1 MFNFSINFE
10 RPWFLL
16 LLIPA
21 IAFSLIPYFR
31 SNKKYRRNRNR
42 IVSIVLH
49 MTAIILSITVL
60 AGIDFQYDIR
70 NKENEVIILVD
81 KSDSNEA
88 SDTLKDDFVRQVIR
102 DAYDDFKIGVVTF
115 GYNQVL
121 AAPISSDTDEVLRNY
136 LTSEAPDNTATDIA
150 SALTFAKS
158 LFTKPESSR
167 IVLLSDGVETDSEA
181 LGVIK
186 NIAAAGI
193 KVDTVH
199 FPDEHGDEVQIIS
212 STLPEH
218 TLRHG
223 EVFKVKVGLQSS
235 FDGSATI
242 SVFDNATIIGEPR
255 EIRVSRGVQEIE
267 LDVIFSLP
275 GLHKLNFEIE
285 SSGDTLTENNSYNTY
300 VNIEVFDKILVI
312 ESIAD
317 ESESLRSVLSD
328 KKITVINS
336 YDTESM
342 PKTVDEL
349 RAYDEVVLYNISNAD
364 LPEGFDVILY
374 SYVKD
379 IGGGLFT
386 VCGNKEDA
394 NPSDDIFEANA
405 WTREDM
411 YGSLYQELLP
421 VEVINYTPPA
431 AIVFVVDTSGSMYMP
446 PDQGGTIP
454 FEKSRLY
461 AAQQGI
467 INCLDPQVIAA
478 HDWIGIMTFAKDYSE
493 DLELTP
499 CTQRD
504 KILSAIDDLPRGGGE
519 TIFTSAL
526 ERAGSALT
534 ALTDVEKRHI
544 ILVTDG
550 APGDD
555 EEDYGAA
562 MKRNAELGI
571 TMSIIGIETEGADEH
586 MKYILETYAATET
599 NGVGADNYHDVK
611 KISETAAAIREDLQ
625 VPEIK
630 DVNYKRFY
638 PTIKTHNSVVNG
650 ITNSDIPALDGFYGT
665 KLKDGAE
672 AILMG
677 EYVPIYA
684 QWKFGKGTVGSF
696 MCDLNGTWSAEFL
709 SDEVGKTLIN
719 NMVAAMFPT
728 ESIRTT
734 DISASLKEE
743 NYTNRL
749 NIYTDVA
756 EGETIEVLV
765 NPTFAEAEPMTL
777 YPSAEDGFGRVSF
790 VITNPG
796 IYEITV
802 NKKSADGRIVSSKTV
817 YKAFSYSK
825 EYDMFFDSEEKAEF
839 LVELAED
846 GQGFVLTE
854 PHEVFENVV
863 KSIHKVID
871 PRIVFIIIALIAFLL
886 DVAVRKFKFKWPH
899 EIIRDRRA
907 RLKK

>member
-1 MFNFSINFE
+1 MFNFTINFE

-16 LLIPA
+16 LIIPA
-21 IAFSLIPYFR
+21 IAFTLIPYFL

-49 MTAIILSITVL
+49 MTAILLSITVL
-60 AGIDFQYDIR
+60 AGIDFQYDVP

-81 KSDSNEA
+81 KSNSNEA
-88 SDTLKDDFVRQVIR
+88 SDTLKDDFVRDVIM
-102 DAYDDFKIGVVTF
+102 DAYDDFKLGVVTF

-121 AAPISSDTDEVLRNY
+121 AAPISDNTDEVLRNY
-136 LTSEAPDNTATDIA
+136 LTAEAPDDTATDIA
-150 SALTFAKS
+150 SALTYAQS
-158 LFTKPESSR
+158 LFTKPESAR

-181 LGVIK
+181 LRVIK
-186 NIAAAGI
+186 NVAASGI

-223 EVFKVKVGLQSS
+223 EAFEVKLELESS
-235 FDGSATI
+235 YEGVATI

-255 EIRVSRGVQEIE
+255 EIRLSRGVQEIK
-267 LDVIFSLP
+267 LDVVFPLP

-285 SSGDTLTENNSYNTY
+285 SAGDTLTENNSFNTY
-300 VNIEVFDKILVI
+300 VNIEVFDKILII
-312 ESIAD
+312 ESIAN
-317 ESESLRSVLSD
+317 ESESLRGIMTD
-328 KKITVINS
+328 KKVTVVNS
-336 YDTESM
+336 YDVDKM

-349 RAYDEVVLYNISNAD
+349 RAYDEVVLVNVANAD
-364 LPEGFDVILY
+364 LPDGFDAILY

-386 VCGNKEDA
+386 VCGNKEDS
-394 NPSDDIFEANA
+394 NPSDSIFEANA

-421 VEVINYTPPA
+421 VEVINYTPPVA
-431 AIVFVVDTSGSMYMP
+431 VVFVIDTSGSMYMP
-446 PDQGGTIP
+446 PEQGGSTP

-461 AAQQGI
+461 AAQQGVL
-467 INCLDPQVIAA
+467 NCLSNGVLTER
-478 HDWIGIMTFAKDYSE
+478 DWMGIMTFAKDYSE

-504 KILSAIDDLPRGGGE
+504 KIESAIDDLPRGGGE

-550 APGDD
+550 APTDD
-555 EEDYGAA
+555 EEDYAAA
-562 MKRNAELGI
+562 MKRNAALGI
-571 TMSIIGIETEGADEH
+571 TMSIIGIETEGADDH
-586 MKYILETYAATET
+586 MRYILENYAATET
-599 NGVGADNYHDVK
+599 NGVSADNYHDVE
-611 KISETAAAIREDLQ
+611 KISDTAKAMREDLQ

-630 DVNYKRFY
+630 DVNYETFR

-650 ITNSDIPALDGFYGT
+650 INNQDIPTLDGFYGT
-665 KLKDGAE
+665 MLKDGAE
-672 AILMG
+672 AVLMG
-677 EYVPIYA
+677 EFVPIYA

-696 MCDLNGTWSAEFL
+696 MCDLNGNWSSAFIN
-709 SDEVGKTLIN
+709 DAVGKTLVN
-719 NMVAAMFPT
+719 NMVASLFPT

-734 DISASLKEE
+734 DIDLSLKEE

-756 EGETIEVLV
+756 EGELIEVVV
-765 NPTFAEAEPMTL
+765 NPTFADAEPMTL
-777 YPSAEDGFGRVSF
+777 YPSAADGFGRVSF
-790 VITNPG
+790 VITKPG

-802 NKKSADGRIVSSKTV
+802 SKKTEDGRLISSNTIC
-817 YKAFSYSK
+817 KAFSYSK
-825 EYDMFFDSEEKAEF
+825 EYDMFFDSEEKADF
-839 LVELAED
+839 LSQLAAD

-854 PHEVFENVV
+854 PSQVFENVV

-886 DVAVRKFKFKWPH
+886 DVAVRKFKFKWIH
-899 EIIRDRRA
+899 EIIRDHRA
-907 RLKK
+907 KEKK

>member
-1 MFNFSINFE
+1 MLNFSINFD

-21 IAFSLIPYFR
+21 LAFSLIPYFL

-42 IVSIVLH
+42 IVSLVLH
-49 MTAIILSITVL
+49 ITALVLSITVL
-60 AGIDFQYDIR
+60 AGIDFQYDVP
-70 NKENEVIILVD
+70 NKDNEVIILVD
-81 KSDSNEA
+81 KSHSNED
-88 SDTLKDDFVRQVIR
+88 SDTLKDDFVRAVIT
-102 DAYDDFKIGVVTF
+102 DAYEDFKIGVVTF

-121 AAPISSDTDEVLRNY
+121 AAPISDNTEEVLRGY
-136 LTSEAPDNTATDIA
+136 LTAEAPDDTATDIA
-150 SALTFAKS
+150 SALVYAKS
-158 LFTKPESSR
+158 LFTKPESAR

-186 NIAAAGI
+186 NIAAEGI

-212 STLPEH
+212 TTLPEH

-223 EVFKVKVGLQSS
+223 EVFEVKVGLESS
-235 FDGSATI
+235 YDGSATI

-255 EIRVSRGVQEIE
+255 EIRLSRGVQEIE
-267 LDVIFSLP
+267 LEVVFPVP

-285 SSGDTLTENNSYNTY
+285 SDGDTLVENNSYNTY
-300 VNIEVFDKILVI
+300 VNIEVFDKILII
-312 ESIAD
+312 ESIAN
-317 ESESLRSVLSD
+317 ESESLRGIMTD
-328 KKITVINS
+328 KKVTVINS
-336 YDTESM
+336 YDEEKM

-349 RAYDEVVLYNISNAD
+349 RAYDEVILLNVSNAD
-364 LPEGFDVILY
+364 LPDGFDKILY

-394 NPSDDIFEANA
+394 NPSDSIFEANA

-421 VEVINYTPPA
+421 VEVINYTPPVA
-431 AIVFVVDTSGSMYMP
+431 VVVVIDTSGSMYMP
-446 PDQGGTIP
+446 PDQGGTVP
-454 FEKSRLY
+454 FEKSKLY
-461 AAQQGI
+461 AAQQGVI
-467 INCLDPQVIAA
+467 SCLDALSER
-478 HDWIGIMTFAKDYSE
+478 DWIGIMTFAKDYSE

-499 CTQRD
+499 RTQRD

-534 ALTDVEKRHI
+534 ALTEVEKRHI

-571 TMSIIGIETEGADEH
+571 TMSIIGIETEGADAH

-611 KISETAAAIREDLQ
+611 KISDTPQAMREDLQ

-630 DVNYKRFY
+630 DVNYETFT

-650 ITNSDIPALDGFYGT
+650 IKNSDIPSLDGFYGT

-672 AILMG
+672 AVLMG
-677 EYVPIYA
+677 EFVPIYA

-696 MCDLNGTWSAEFL
+696 MCDLNGTWSSQFL
-709 SDEVGKTLIN
+709 SDEVGKTLVN
-719 NMVAAMFPT
+719 NMVSALFPT
-728 ESIRTT
+728 ESVRTT
-734 DISASLKEE
+734 DIDLSLKEE
-743 NYTNRL
+743 NYSNRL

-756 EGETIEVLV
+756 EGELIEVV
-765 NPTFAEAEPMTL
+765 IDPTFADAEPMTL
-777 YPSAEDGFGRVSF
+777 HPSAEDGFGRVSF
-790 VITNPG
+790 VITKPG
-796 IYEITV
+796 VYEITV
-802 NKKSADGRIVSSKTV
+802 NKKAADGRLISTNTT

-825 EYDMFFDSEEKAEF
+825 EYDMFFDSTEKAEF
-839 LVELAED
+839 LAELARD
-846 GQGFVLTE
+846 GDGFVLTE
-854 PHEVFENVV
+854 PTEVFENVV
-863 KSIHKVID
+863 KFIHKVID
-871 PRIVFIIIALIAFLL
+871 PRIVFIIIALVAFLL

-899 EIIRDRRA
+899 EIIKDIRA
-907 RLKK
+907 KAKK